1 MDREVG
7 SLEMEREVGG
17 RLGEGELDVLKI
29 GNQGTPG
36 FGRRREFV
44 SVNAH
49 MDHLAKEE
57 EEEDMAWR
65 SSMELDGHAGAGAK
79 IIFDFSQDIAR
90 LISSWKW
97 RLFNTL
103 VSFEDVCIQL
113 IQIVHST
120 SAIMRI
126 V

>member
-1 MDREVG
+1 MAKVGRWPETADIVETVSSLEMEVG

-65 SSMELDGHAGAGAK
+65 SSMELDGHAGAAAK
-79 IIFDFSQDIAR
+79 IIFNASQDIAPLR
-90 LISSWKW
+90 SS
-97 RLFNTL
+97 LFINAT
-103 VSFEDVCIQL
+103 SSGDY
-113 IQIVHST
+113 ST
-120 SAIMRI
+120 P
-126 V
+126 